1 MRLYQTSQ
9 DLLFNL
15 EATTSSEARKKWRES
30 IKEEW
35 NYECAYCGSSE
46 NLTLD
51 HITPRIKGGS
61 DRITNIVCACNE
73 CNHSK
78 GHQFWSDWF
87 LKQDFFTTDRLSEI
101 INWQNGRR

>member
-9 DLLFNL
+9 DLMFNL
-15 EATTSSEARKKWRES
+15 EATTSSEARKKWKDS
-30 IKEEW
+30 IKEYW
-35 NYECAYCGSSE
+35 NYECAYCGSSD

-61 DRITNIVCACNE
+61 DRITNIVCACEE

-78 GHQFWSDWF
+78 GHQFWSDWY
-87 LKQDFFTTDRLSEI
+87 LKQHFFTIERLSDI
-101 INWQNGRR
+101 INWQNGKR

>member
-1 MRLYQTSQ
+1 MRLHQTPQ